1 MENKTCAICHAKISR
16 DAPILTMGA
25 YGNPRYLCD
34 LCAGELDTATAS
46 REVTEIEAA
55 MASLG
60 DKMLSYSPDSQT
72 FEAVEDI
79 LASAKERC
87 EKIADGSYDFTLDEV
102 ELASDGEPIL
112 EDIPEELCESEED
125 KELDRKE
132 EVKQKQ
138 LDKFFNYVNIGLG
151 IGIVI
156 TLGYIVYKLFF

>member
-1 MENKTCAICHAKISR
+1 
-16 DAPILTMGA
+16 MGA

-34 LCAGELDTATAS
+34 ECSGELDSAIAS
-46 REVTEIEAA
+46 HEVSEIEAA

-60 DKMLSYSPDSQT
+60 DKMLKYSPDSQT
-72 FEAVEDI
+72 FEAVENI
-79 LASAKERC
+79 LSSAKDRC
-87 EKIADGSYDFTLDEV
+87 AKIADGSYDFALDEV

-125 KELDRKE
+125 KELDRQE

-156 TLGYIVYKLFF
+156 TFGYIIYKLFF